1 MILEKKGLL
10 IYPNPFKNQTIVSF
24 YNPTQSKVDIIVM
37 DSRGRIV
44 REYNNI
50 FSNKIT
56 IKKEELSEGL
66 YYILLNSND
75 KIIKKSVVIQ

>member
-1 MILEKKGLL
+1 
-10 IYPNPFKNQTIVSF
+10 
-24 YNPTQSKVDIIVM
+24 M

-66 YYILLNSND
+66 SYILPNSND

>member
-1 MILEKKGLL
+1 M

-24 YNPTQSKVDIIVM
+24 YNPTQSKADIIVM